1 MRLGL
6 SLLNFRPG
14 RIGGT
19 ETFLRQLLAHLPAAM
34 PDDRLVAVLYRD
46 LAEALPTPGF
56 ERVVVSRGDR
66 AVIAARILEAY
77 TPWRDRGLERLFGS
91 LALDVTL
98 FPQQSIFPKRAPG
111 KAVLTAVDVQHLIH
125 PEHFGLFDRTFRPAI
140 YPFSMARAE
149 IVATISGHVRDTVV
163 ERCGIPAEKVISVPL
178 GWTPR
183 GRQDA
188 APLPSLGTGYL
199 YYPAYSHPHKNH
211 LALLRSYAALRSRG
225 LVTSRLVLTG
235 GRTGYWRTI
244 SRAIRDLGLSGQV
257 VDLGLVPYAD
267 VPRLYAGAE
276 AVLFPTRYE
285 GFGLPVLE
293 AVEQGKKVIT
303 SRLPVFDEIGVPAR
317 FQIDFDRPEELA
329 AALALPGPTVLETRP
344 STWSEMAAGYARLLR
359 RVAEKPPTW
368 RPDPAARPDRTPA
381 P

>member
-1 MRLGL
+1 MRVGI

-34 PDDRLVAVLYRD
+34 PDDRLVAILYRD

-56 ERVVVSRGDR
+56 ARVVVPRGDG
-66 AVIAARILEAY
+66 AIVTARILEAY
-77 TPWRDRGLERLFGS
+77 TPWRDRGLERLFAS
-91 LALDVTL
+91 LSLDVTL

-140 YPFSMARAE
+140 YPFSMSRAE
-149 IVATISGHVRDTVV
+149 AVATISDHVRDTVV
-163 ERCGIPAEKVISVPL
+163 ERCGVPAGKVVSIPL

-183 GRQDA
+183 GRDDA
-188 APLPSLGTGYL
+188 TPLPSLGKGYL

-211 LALLRSYAALRSRG
+211 LALLRSYAALRARG
-225 LVTSRLVLTG
+225 LVTAPLVLSG
-235 GRTGYWRTI
+235 GRTGYWKTI
-244 SRAIRDLGLSGQV
+244 AKAIRNLGLSGHV

-276 AVLFPTRYE
+276 AVLFPSCYE

-317 FQIDFDRPEELA
+317 FQIDFDRPEELT
-329 AALALPGPTVLETRP
+329 AALALPGATILERTP
-344 STWSEMAAGYARLLR
+344 ATWEDTARGYATLLR
-359 RVAEKPPTW
+359 RVAAAPATWPAQVKP
-368 RPDPAARPDRTPA
+368 
-381 P
+381 